1 MEFIFHEKQ
10 EGSLCAQHCLN
21 ALLQG
26 PYFTAVDL
34 ADIARQLDED
44 ERERMAEGDM
54 TSKDYQ
60 EFLQQPSSNMDDSG
74 FFSIQIFVHSL
85 ILEGEWT
92 CMITSKQDNQCT
104 PKAPFTCVVI
114 CNALRLWNI
123 KLVAFPSPEAKEAR
137 ENPQN
142 QRAFIC
148 NLQQHWLTIRK
159 LGHQWFNLNSLLAK
173 PELITETYLLLYLT
187 QLQTDGYSIFVVMG
201 RLPESKADQMLKMC
215 PAQLVKK
222 PANKN
227 TFQKSI
233 SKSDL
238 TAALQQAT
246 VGGRDKPADME
257 EIRRRRELYF
267 TRQQQNQENDTTR
280 GQSAVRTDS
289 SQIAGGPD
297 MSVAASS
304 QGTSDLLDEEI
315 LEIALQLSL
324 VNQ

>member
-60 EFLQQPSSNMDDSG
+60 EFLKQPSSNMDDSG
-74 FFSIQIFVHSL
+74 FFSIQ
-85 ILEGEWT
+85 
-92 CMITSKQDNQCT
+92 
-104 PKAPFTCVVI
+104 VI
-114 CNALRLWNI
+114 CNALRLWDI

-187 QLQTDGYSIFVVMG
+187 QLQTD
-201 RLPESKADQMLKMC
+201 
-215 PAQLVKK
+215 
-222 PANKN
+222 
-227 TFQKSI
+227 
-233 SKSDL
+233 
-238 TAALQQAT
+238 
-246 VGGRDKPADME
+246 DKPADME
-257 EIRRRRELYF
+257 EIRRRRELHF

-289 SQIAGGPD
+289 SQITGGPD
-297 MSVAASS
+297 VSVAASS

>member
-1 MEFIFHEKQ
+1 M
-10 EGSLCAQHCLN
+10 
-21 ALLQG
+21 
-26 PYFTAVDL
+26 DL

-54 TSKDYQ
+54 TSQDYQ
-60 EFLQQPSSNMDDSG
+60 EFLKQPSSNMDDSG
-74 FFSIQIFVHSL
+74 FFSIQ
-85 ILEGEWT
+85 
-92 CMITSKQDNQCT
+92 
-104 PKAPFTCVVI
+104 VI
-114 CNALRLWNI
+114 CNALRLWDI

-201 RLPESKADQMLKMC
+201 RLPESKADHMLKIC

-267 TRQQQNQENDTTR
+267 ARQQQNQENDTTR

-289 SQIAGGPD
+289 SQITGGPE